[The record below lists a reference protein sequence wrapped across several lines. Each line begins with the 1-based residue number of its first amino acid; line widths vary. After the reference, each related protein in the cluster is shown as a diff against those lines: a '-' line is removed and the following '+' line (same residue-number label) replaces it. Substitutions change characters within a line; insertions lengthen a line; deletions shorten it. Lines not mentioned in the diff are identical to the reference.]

1 MYMYMYMCLHMYV
14 CMYVCMSVC
23 MFTRYCYA
31 QLPVHECVRVLQIK
45 KELLMSVCE
54 HKDQWIVT

>member
-1 MYMYMYMCLHMYV
+1 MYMCLHMYV
-14 CMYVCMSVC
+14 CMRMYVRMYSYC

-31 QLPVHECVRVLQIK
+31 QLPVHECVRVLHIK